1 MQDLMKTESGATSV
15 GAPYSN
21 IHDQLEQDRNLL
33 DRIVK
38 KEAELS
44 GHTEREWPFVA
55 GYLRGTL
62 TTLMRKFPEIRECLK
77 QAEAAIPS
85 K

>member
-1 MQDLMKTESGATSV
+1 M
-15 GAPYSN
+15 N
-21 IHDQLEQDRNLL
+21 IQEQLEQDRALL
-33 DRIVK
+33 DSMVR

-44 GHTEREWPFVA
+44 GHTKREWPFVA

-62 TTLMRKFPEIRECLK
+62 TTLMRKFPEVRECLK
-77 QAEAAIPS
+77 QAEASIPS